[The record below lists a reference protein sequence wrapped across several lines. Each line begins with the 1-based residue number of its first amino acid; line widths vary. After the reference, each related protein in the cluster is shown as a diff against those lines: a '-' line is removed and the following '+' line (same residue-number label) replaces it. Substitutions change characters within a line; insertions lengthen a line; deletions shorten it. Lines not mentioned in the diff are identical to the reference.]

1 MVGKPILVLSFGLV
15 QAEEQVI
22 FDFDVTCVSEST
34 MVGLTACGGGGVG
47 VGTRACCVAADK
59 MDSNFSIRSIRSIFP
74 LAKISSTICID
85 SANETGPLPKYPIFE
100 EKLREKMQKT
110 YRLHSGNL
118 WTLVCLL
125 RQAIRVVV
133 GIDLTRGRQGYARSR

>member
-1 MVGKPILVLSFGLV
+1 MKSLRGWWAVCKPILVLSFGLD

-22 FDFDVTCVSEST
+22 FDYAVTCVSEST

-100 EKLREKMQKT
+100 EKLRKKCRKPT
-110 YRLHSGNL
+110 GY
-118 WTLVCLL
+118 
-125 RQAIRVVV
+125 
-133 GIDLTRGRQGYARSR
+133 TRGICGPWCACSARRSEWSWG